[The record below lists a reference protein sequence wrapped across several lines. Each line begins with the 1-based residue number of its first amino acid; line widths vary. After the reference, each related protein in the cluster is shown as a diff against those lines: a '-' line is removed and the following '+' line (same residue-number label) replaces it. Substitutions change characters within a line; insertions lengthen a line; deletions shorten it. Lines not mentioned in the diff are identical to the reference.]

1 MAETTTI
8 TTAMLQNLLPNVMFP
23 KGYANGNLDDLK
35 TVGLYQIAP
44 EKCSGL
50 PDGIYQYGV
59 MKVYSVGGVHRA
71 GVYLAY
77 EYSRQSRSHR
87 RPDVFLLMGKMGILA
102 NTHIATERRAA

>member
-59 MKVYSVGGVHRA
+59 MKVYSVGEFTVQEYISHMSTPDNPGVIAVRMYFSSWEKWA
-71 GVYLAY
+71 
-77 EYSRQSRSHR
+77 SWR
-87 RPDVFLLMGKMGILA
+87 IL
-102 NTHIATERRAA
+102 T